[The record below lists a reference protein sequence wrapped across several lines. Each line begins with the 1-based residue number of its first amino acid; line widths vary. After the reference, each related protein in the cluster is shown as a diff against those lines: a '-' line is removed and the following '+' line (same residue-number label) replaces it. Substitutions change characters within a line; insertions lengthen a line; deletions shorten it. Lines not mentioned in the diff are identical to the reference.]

1 MADYVFLPV
10 ETNTIERVVTAKA
23 EGHVAVTIEHLES
36 GTIFTEDPPQV
47 VVLAP
52 YN

>member
-1 MADYVFLPV
+1 MADYIFTPV
-10 ETNTIERVVTAKA
+10 ETHTIERVVTAVA
-23 EGHVAVTIEHLES
+23 EGHTVVTIEHLES
-36 GTIFTEDPPQV
+36 GTIFSETPPNV